1 MDDEESIRQLM
12 VDMIEHLGSKVDSA
26 AGGKQALEKYMTAT
40 NSTRPFDIV
49 IMDLTIPVGM
59 GGEIVIKKLLEMHKT
74 AKVIVSSDYSTDPV
88 MANYTDYGFKG
99 RLVKPFKIRE
109 LIKELTRTIKL
120 E

>member
-1 MDDEESIRQLM
+1 
-12 VDMIEHLGSKVDSA
+12 
-26 AGGKQALEKYMTAT
+26 
-40 NSTRPFDIV
+40 
-49 IMDLTIPVGM
+49 
-59 GGEIVIKKLLEMHKT
+59 MHKT